1 MLRLILIALLLIV
14 TIYLI
19 LWLKRRFWNRLTPQT
34 KKQIITFGL
43 LNIFNFLKLKWQ
55 IILIFSWKILKQL
68 ISKRK

>member
-1 MLRLILIALLLIV
+1 MLRLILIVLLLIV
-14 TIYLI
+14 TVYLI
-19 LWLKRRFWNRLTPQT
+19 LWLKRRFWNRLTPQV

-55 IILIFSWKILKQL
+55 IILMFSWQILKKL